1 MPESGHIHFNL
12 SKSSIKSNKIMRKLL
27 VCLILAASSPVFAQL
42 KVNSDGTAC
51 VGRTTSFGS
60 STLSVGN
67 NTPVLGSG
75 NIGINSQIR
84 TYSASDLRN
93 IGVYGMSRSVSS
105 HQAQTIGVMGYG
117 YNGASGKLYGV
128 VGAIQSGMS
137 GAGVYG
143 TTGAYGPIYGSTLS
157 GTYAGYFEGMTCV
170 DGSLYTTEVITPSDI
185 SLKENIVPVSDEESS
200 LANLMEMNVI
210 KYNYKPKT
218 YTPKTDDELS
228 LYEDKEAAA
237 KAEEMAKQ
245 EIERMAA
252 QKHYGL
258 SAQELQKIYPDLVR
272 ESQDGK
278 LGVNYVELV
287 PILIRSIQELKQ
299 ELDAVKGAGARMT
312 RSAYAD
318 GDDLNTAASDN
329 VLYQNTPNP
338 FKEQTTIRFRLADD
352 ARDAAICIFD
362 LSGKML
368 RRLPVTTGMTSV
380 TLGGWELGEGLFLYS
395 LVVGGREVDTKRMII
410 TK

>member
-1 MPESGHIHFNL
+1 MKKI
-12 SKSSIKSNKIMRKLL
+12 SIILL
-27 VCLILAASSPVFAQL
+27 LFSAPLYMFAQL
-42 KVNSDGTAC
+42 KV
-51 VGRTTSFGS
+51 TSEGKICIAR
-60 STLSVGN
+60 STPYTNAYLSVGT
-67 NTPVLGSG
+67 NTDNSG
-75 NIGINSQIR
+75 IGKTGITSTVR
-84 TYSASDLRN
+84 TIGALSTRN
-93 IGVYGMSRSVSS
+93 IGVYGSGRSAAS
-105 HQAQTIGVMGYG
+105 HEAQTIGVMGYG
-117 YNGASGKLYGV
+117 YYGASGKLYGV
-128 VGAIQSGMS
+128 VGAIRTGQM

-143 TTGAYGPIYGSTLS
+143 STGEFGSIYGSTLS

-170 DGSLYTTEVITPSDI
+170 DGSLYATEVITPSDI

-218 YTPKTDDELS
+218 YTPKTEDELS

-237 KAEEMAKQ
+237 KAEDIAKQ
-245 EIERMAA
+245 EIERMAG

-272 ESQDGK
+272 ESQDGT

-299 ELDAVKGAGARMT
+299 ELDAVKGSGARMT

-318 GDDLNTAASDN
+318 GDDPNPAASGN

-338 FKEQTTIRFRLADD
+338 FKEQSTIRFRLADD

-368 RRLPVTTGMTSV
+368 RRLPVTSGMTSV
-380 TLGGWELGEGLFLYS
+380 AVNGWELGEGLFLYS
-395 LVVGGREVDTKRMII
+395 LVVGGREIDTKRMII

>member
-1 MPESGHIHFNL
+1 M
-12 SKSSIKSNKIMRKLL
+12 KKIFISCLL
-27 VCLILAASSPVFAQL
+27 LATPFAVFAQL

-75 NIGINSQIR
+75 NMGINSQIR
-84 TYSASDLRN
+84 TVSVSNVRN
-93 IGVYGMSRSVSS
+93 IGIFGLARSTTT
-105 HQAQTIGVMGYG
+105 HQAQTIGIMGYG
-117 YNGASGKLYGV
+117 YNGYSGKLYGV
-128 VGAIQSGMS
+128 IGAIQSGMM

-143 TTGAYGPIYGSTLS
+143 TTGAYGTIYGNTLS
-157 GTYAGYFEGMTCV
+157 GTYAGYFEGATYV
-170 DGSLYTTEVITPSDI
+170 NGSLTATEVITPSDI
-185 SLKENIVPVSDEESS
+185 NLKENIVSVSDEESS
-200 LANLMEMNVI
+200 LDNLMEMNVI
-210 KYNYKPKT
+210 KYNYKPKA
-218 YTPKTDDELS
+218 YTPKTEDEQS
-228 LYEDKEAAA
+228 LYEDEASAA
-237 KAEEMAKQ
+237 KAEELAKQ
-245 EIERMAA
+245 EIQRMAE

-272 ESQDGK
+272 ESQDGT

-299 ELDAVKGAGARMT
+299 ELDAVKGSGARMT
-312 RSAYAD
+312 RSAYAE
-318 GDDLNTAASDN
+318 GDDLSPATVGN

-368 RRLPVTTGMTSV
+368 RRLPVSQGMSSISIN
-380 TLGGWELGEGLFLYS
+380 GWELGEGLFLYS
-395 LVVGGREVDTKRMII
+395 LVVNGHEIDTKRMII

>member
-1 MPESGHIHFNL
+1 M
-12 SKSSIKSNKIMRKLL
+12 KKIVISTLLL
-27 VCLILAASSPVFAQL
+27 VAPLIASAQL

-51 VGRTTSFGS
+51 VGRTSSFS
-60 STLSVGN
+60 TSTLSVGN
-67 NTPVLGSG
+67 NNYAIGNG
-75 NIGINSQIR
+75 NIGVNSQIR
-84 TYSASDLRN
+84 TFSASDICN

-117 YNGASGKLYGV
+117 YNGASGRLYGV
-128 VGAIQSGMS
+128 VGAIQSGML

-170 DGSLYTTEVITPSDI
+170 DGSLYATEVITPSDI

-210 KYNYKPKT
+210 KYNYKPKA
-218 YTPKTDDELS
+218 YTPKTEDELS
-228 LYEDKEAAA
+228 LFEDKEAAA
-237 KAEEMAKQ
+237 KAEHLAKQ
-245 EIERMAA
+245 EIERLAG

-312 RSAYAD
+312 RSAFAD
-318 GDDLNTAASDN
+318 GDDLNPAASGN

-368 RRLPVTTGMTSV
+368 RKLPVTSGMTSV
-380 TLGGWELGEGLFLYS
+380 TIGGWELGEGLFLYT
-395 LVVGGREVDTKRMII
+395 LVVGGREIDTKRMII

>member
-1 MPESGHIHFNL
+1 MKKLFIL
-12 SKSSIKSNKIMRKLL
+12 SVLL
-27 VCLILAASSPVFAQL
+27 VVPLIASAQL

-51 VGRTTSFGS
+51 VGRTS
-60 STLSVGN
+60 SYTNATLSVGN
-67 NTPVLGSG
+67 GLNNSG
-75 NIGINSQIR
+75 IGKTGISSMIR
-84 TYSASDLRN
+84 TFSSSSTRNMGLFGMAQSATDHN
-93 IGVYGMSRSVSS
+93 
-105 HQAQTIGVMGYG
+105 AQTIGVMGYALLGNSGRLFGIVGGIKSG
-117 YNGASGKLYGV
+117 Y
-128 VGAIQSGMS
+128 S

-143 TTGAYGPIYGSTLS
+143 TTGTSIYGSTLT
-157 GTYAGYFEGMTCV
+157 GAYAGYFLGATYV
-170 DGSLYTTEVITPSDI
+170 NGSLTATEVITPSDI
-185 SLKENIVPVSDEESS
+185 NLKENVVSVSEEESS
-200 LANLMEMNVI
+200 LENLMEMNVI
-210 KYNYKPKT
+210 KYNYKPRA
-218 YTPKTDDELS
+218 YTPMTEDEQS

-237 KAEEMAKQ
+237 KAEELAKQ
-245 EIERMAA
+245 EIQRMAA

-272 ESQDGK
+272 ESQDGT

-299 ELDAVKGAGARMT
+299 ELDAVKGSGARMT

-318 GDDLNTAASDN
+318 GDDPNPAASGN

-338 FKEQTTIRFRLADD
+338 FKEQSTIRFRLADD

-368 RRLPVTTGMTSV
+368 RRLPVTSGMTSV
-380 TLGGWELGEGLFLYS
+380 AVNGWELGEGLFLYS
-395 LVVGGREVDTKRMII
+395 LVVGGREIDTKRMII

>member
-1 MPESGHIHFNL
+1 MKKILISCLLLAMPFT
-12 SKSSIKSNKIMRKLL
+12 
-27 VCLILAASSPVFAQL
+27 VFAQL

-75 NIGINSQIR
+75 NMGINSQIR
-84 TYSASDLRN
+84 TVSVSNVRN
-93 IGVYGMSRSVSS
+93 IGIFGLARSTTT
-105 HQAQTIGVMGYG
+105 HQAQTIGIMGYG
-117 YNGASGKLYGV
+117 YNGYSGKLYGV
-128 VGAIQSGMS
+128 IGAIQSGMM

-143 TTGAYGPIYGSTLS
+143 TTGAYGTIYGNTLS
-157 GTYAGYFEGMTCV
+157 GTYAGYFEGATYV
-170 DGSLYTTEVITPSDI
+170 NGSLTATEVITPSDI
-185 SLKENIVPVSDEESS
+185 NLKENIVSVSDEESS
-200 LANLMEMNVI
+200 LDNLMEMNVI
-210 KYNYKPKT
+210 KYNYKPKA
-218 YTPKTDDELS
+218 YTPKTEDEQS

-237 KAEEMAKQ
+237 KAEELAKQ
-245 EIERMAA
+245 EIQRMAE

-272 ESQDGK
+272 ESQDGT

-299 ELDAVKGAGARMT
+299 ELDDVKAGGNARQT
-312 RSAYAD
+312 RSISDD
-318 GDDLNTAASDN
+318 GQEDYSAAISKN

-352 ARDAAICIFD
+352 ARDASICIFD

-368 RRLPVTTGMTSV
+368 RKLPVSQGMSSV
-380 TLGGWELGEGLFLYS
+380 TIGGYELGEGLFLYS
-395 LVVGGREVDTKRMII
+395 LVVNGREIDTKRMII

>member
-1 MPESGHIHFNL
+1 MKKLFIL
-12 SKSSIKSNKIMRKLL
+12 SVLL
-27 VCLILAASSPVFAQL
+27 VAPLIASAQL

-75 NIGINSQIR
+75 NMGINSQIR
-84 TYSASDLRN
+84 TVSVSNVRN
-93 IGVYGMSRSVSS
+93 IGIYGLARSTTT
-105 HQAQTIGVMGYG
+105 HQAQTIGIMGYG
-117 YNGASGKLYGV
+117 YNGYSGKLYGV
-128 VGAIQSGMS
+128 IGAIQSGML

-143 TTGAYGPIYGSTLS
+143 TTGAYGSIYGSTLS
-157 GTYAGYFEGMTCV
+157 GTYAGYFEGMTYV
-170 DGSLYTTEVITPSDI
+170 DGSIYADELITPSDI
-185 SLKENIVPVSDEESS
+185 NLKENIVSIREEENS
-200 LANLMEMNVI
+200 LDNLMQMNVI
-210 KYNYKPKT
+210 KYNYKPKA
-218 YTPKTDDELS
+218 YTPKTEDELS
-228 LYEDKEAAA
+228 LYEDEASAA
-237 KAEEMAKQ
+237 KAEELAKQ
-245 EIERMAA
+245 EIQRMAE

-272 ESQDGK
+272 ESQDGT

-299 ELDAVKGAGARMT
+299 ELDAVKGSGARMT

-318 GDDLNTAASDN
+318 GDDPNPAASGN

-338 FKEQTTIRFRLADD
+338 FKEQSTIRFRLADD

-368 RRLPVTTGMTSV
+368 RRLPVTSGMTSV
-380 TLGGWELGEGLFLYS
+380 SVNGWELGEGLFLYS
-395 LVVGGREVDTKRMII
+395 LVVGGHEIDTKRMII